1 MSFFENLFGNN
12 IKQQPRKDRVNVV
25 ARYESLIDGEFYIMI
40 LDYKTDKV
48 LIDKIM
54 QKKFSKS
61 AIKAEFIKR
70 GNKING
76 SLIEYMQKLIP
87 SLNKEDLRLSVDVD
101 MDDPYEIDFGFFFN

>member
-1 MSFFENLFGNN
+1 MSILNYLFGDNV
-12 IKQQPRKDRVNVV
+12 KQQPRKDRVNVV
-25 ARYESLIDGEFYIMI
+25 ARYESILDKEFYVMI
-40 LDYKTDKV
+40 LDYKRDKSF
-48 LIDKIM
+48 IDKIM

-70 GNKING
+70 GEKIKG
-76 SLIEYMQKLIP
+76 SILEYMQKLIP